1 MERFYYPGPEAEKR
15 VIAQE
20 TGHVAI
26 LTIEPRELPPIMH
39 AAALSAGCL
48 REGTTP
54 AAPVAP
60 SLSAHPHKPLREALI
75 EIADA
80 ALPGTVDGEGRPLPD
95 AVREKLGISVAD
107 NVIYQQWAEVEQGI
121 LDEDITPPP
130 PIAELTD
137 EQINLISELAQ
148 ASFRTLQERVPAIG
162 VKDIVVLQQVADAEA
177 RKAQPRNT
185 VLTLLQKRYEALVAE
200 AQADAQAAAQ

>member
-15 VIAQE
+15 VIAQDS
-20 TGHVAI
+20 GHVAI
-26 LTIEPRELPPIMH
+26 MTIEPRELPPIMH
-39 AAALSAGCL
+39 AAALAAGCL

-107 NVIYQQWAEVEQGI
+107 NVVYQQWAEVEQGI
-121 LDEDITPPP
+121 LDEEMPPVP
-130 PIAELTD
+130 PAIVELTD
-137 EQINLISELAQ
+137 AQIDLISELAQ
-148 ASFRTLQERVPAIG
+148 SSFRTLQERVPEIS
-162 VKDIVVLQQVADAEA
+162 DRVVLQQVADAES
-177 RKAQPRNT
+177 RKAQPRQT
-185 VLTLLQKRYEALVAE
+185 VIALLEKRHAALVAE
-200 AQADAQAAAQ
+200 ADAAAQEAAQ

>member
-15 VIAQE
+15 VIAHDS
-20 TGHVAI
+20 GHVAI
-26 LTIEPRELPPIMH
+26 VTSEPRELPPIMH

-80 ALPGTVDGEGRPLPD
+80 AAPGTVDGEGRPLPD

-107 NVIYQQWAEVEQGI
+107 NVVYQQWAEVEQGI
-121 LDEDITPPP
+121 LDEEMPPP
-130 PIAELTD
+130 PNPIVELTD
-137 EQINLISELAQ
+137 AQIDLISELAQ
-148 ASFRTLQERVPAIG
+148 SSFRTLQERVPEIS
-162 VKDIVVLQQVADAEA
+162 DRVVLQQVADAES
-177 RKAQPRNT
+177 RKAQPRQT
-185 VLTLLQKRYEALVAE
+185 VIALLEKRRAALVAE
-200 AQADAQAAAQ
+200 SDAAAQAAAQ